1 MALKLLDNIFHPD
14 VLSCLA
20 DLSNDE
26 VFTPPKIAKEMLDML
41 PQELFRSPNTKFLDP
56 ACKSGIF
63 LREITERLNEGLKDI
78 IPDPQKRIDHIL
90 HNQVYGIA
98 ITQITAL
105 LSRRSVYCSK
115 DASGQYSLS
124 HFDTSDGNIRFKET
138 KHYWENGSCKYCG
151 ASKSVQDRGNEKEAH
166 AYEFIHRN
174 IREIANMKF
183 DVIISNPPYQL
194 EDNGNGQSA
203 KPIYH
208 LFVENAKKMNPKYM
222 VMIIPSRWFTG
233 GKGLDNFRK
242 TMLDDSRIRKLI
254 DYENYKDLFPGLG
267 GLAGGACYF
276 LWDRDET
283 GICEITNATNQSKL
297 TDKRYM
303 NEFNV
308 FIRSN
313 RAISIVRKVL
323 KVHNGKFLDE
333 FVSSRK
339 PFGLPTNY
347 QPQENGVPCWF
358 IQRIGKKFANPND
371 VDDSQGYL
379 KKWKLIAPKSPI
391 AGQTDF
397 SKKVG
402 FYYDGNTKIARPGEC
417 CTESFIVLGA
427 FKTEKEVLSFKS
439 YIFTKVVRF
448 LLLQTV
454 VSQDVTKKN
463 YCFVP
468 DLGKYNKN
476 YTDADLCKLWNL
488 SQDDWTFIDSKISNI
503 GGDSNG

>member
-1 MALKLLDNIFHPD
+1 
-14 VLSCLA
+14 
-20 DLSNDE
+20 
-26 VFTPPKIAKEMLDML
+26 
-41 PQELFRSPNTKFLDP
+41 
-56 ACKSGIF
+56 
-63 LREITERLNEGLKDI
+63 
-78 IPDPQKRIDHIL
+78 
-90 HNQVYGIA
+90 
-98 ITQITAL
+98 
-105 LSRRSVYCSK
+105 
-115 DASGQYSLS
+115 
-124 HFDTSDGNIRFKET
+124 
-138 KHYWENGSCKYCG
+138 
-151 ASKSVQDRGNEKEAH
+151 
-166 AYEFIHRN
+166 
-174 IREIANMKF
+174 
-183 DVIISNPPYQL
+183 
-194 EDNGNGQSA
+194 
-203 KPIYH
+203 
-208 LFVENAKKMNPKYM
+208 
-222 VMIIPSRWFTG
+222 MIIPSRWFTG

-391 AGQTDF
+391 AGKTDF

-503 GGDSNG
+503 GRKSIRKISYRCYEK